1 MAVNA
6 YQIIASETQRENQ
19 NLGTVRNKVAR
30 RGWLGLEIRNSRLSN
45 GFSTT

>member
-6 YQIIASETQRENQ
+6 YQIIASETERENQ

-30 RGWLGLEIRNSRLSN
+30 RGWLGLDICNSRHAN
-45 GFSTT
+45 GFSTN